1 MSKQKKVRILAS
13 VSGADGLVGAAYAV
27 VAFDKDTLSKCIGRI
42 KAVDAARN
50 GDDPDIHSHTFN
62 DYSMA
67 SYYED
72 LEDTLPSFVDAEEL
86 SSEGQASISDKAFKK
101 IEAVVEQD
109 EQVKLLRTEVDR
121 IEVKCDRIVFK
132 AYDKYS
138 EDEYATYSIYL
149 SALEALF
156 TALCKA

>member
-1 MSKQKKVRILAS
+1 MSKQKKQVRILAS
-13 VSGADGLVGAAYAV
+13 VSGADGLVGAAYAI
-27 VAFDKDTLSKCIGRI
+27 VAFDKDTLAKCIGRI
-42 KAVDAARN
+42 KKVAAAKN
-50 GDDPDIHSHTFN
+50 GDEPEIHSHTFN

-72 LEDTLPSFVDAEEL
+72 LEDTLPSLADAEEL

-109 EQVKLLRTEVDR
+109 EQVKHLRTEVDR
-121 IEVKCDRIVFK
+121 VEAKCDRIVFK

-149 SALEALF
+149 SALEAL
-156 TALCKA
+156 AKKLG